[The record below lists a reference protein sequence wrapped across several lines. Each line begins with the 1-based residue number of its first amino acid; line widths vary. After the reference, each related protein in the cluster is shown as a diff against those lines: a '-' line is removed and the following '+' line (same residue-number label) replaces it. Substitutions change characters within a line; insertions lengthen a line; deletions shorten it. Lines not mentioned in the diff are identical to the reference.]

1 MSESGNN
8 SQQSAASLISKE
20 LVEYCNFDSSLSK
33 EGLHEI
39 IERHQLTPNNNR
51 HVSDYQFFL
60 RACINQRVTE
70 GIIRC
75 LLEYFPAAASA
86 TNFLRQTP
94 LQFACSNK
102 HVTVDIIQ
110 LLVDAAPDTV
120 SHADN
125 NGWTP
130 FHSLCN
136 KTLDEAAALEILM
149 LFIEKCPEAVRHANN
164 NGSLP
169 IHIGSDWRS
178 PEFCSVLIEAYPGSQ
193 RMTDAN
199 GNLPLHVACAM
210 NTVATVEYFYKL
222 YPDAINHATSNGFYP
237 IHTAILGVT
246 KKRKSFRPSDSV
258 DIVKFLL
265 ECDPGVKLQKVG
277 RNSPLH
283 YACHLSYN
291 DSNIETT
298 LEVLQAIY
306 NFYPEAIED
315 DAIAS
320 EIQHYHQQVQSFL
333 NGELVYSRQAK
344 NFRLMTTPDDNG
356 RLPLHRALQNIASLG
371 SIKLLV
377 KGNPPAL
384 QTPDNHGALPLHV
397 ACQHHNSSNVVHYLV
412 RLDATTLDAVDRDGN
427 TALHYACRSAKYDTI
442 ALLLETYDAV
452 SVSKRNANGKLPIDL
467 LWKSNDVL
475 DRESTEYTESVFRLL
490 KAYPE
495 MVMVMNIDMQQQQQS
510 AVASCPSQ
518 NGKKRKFG
526 NEE

>member
-1 MSESGNN
+1 
-8 SQQSAASLISKE
+8 
-20 LVEYCNFDSSLSK
+20 
-33 EGLHEI
+33 
-39 IERHQLTPNNNR
+39 
-51 HVSDYQFFL
+51 
-60 RACINQRVTE
+60 
-70 GIIRC
+70 
-75 LLEYFPAAASA
+75 
-86 TNFLRQTP
+86 
-94 LQFACSNK
+94 
-102 HVTVDIIQ
+102 
-110 LLVDAAPDTV
+110 
-120 SHADN
+120 
-125 NGWTP
+125 
-130 FHSLCN
+130 
-136 KTLDEAAALEILM
+136 M
-149 LFIEKCPEAVRHANN
+149 LFIEKYPEAVRHANN

-169 IHIGSDWRS
+169 IHIGSGWRS

-199 GNLPLHVACAM
+199 GNLPLHVA
-210 NTVATVEYFYKL
+210 YLYKL
-222 YPDAINHATSNGFYP
+222 YPDAINQTTTNGFYP

-291 DSNIETT
+291 DSSIETT

-320 EIQHYHQQVQSFL
+320 EIQHYHPQVQSFL
-333 NGELVYSRQAK
+333 NGELVYSRQAR

-384 QTPDNHGALPLHV
+384 QTSDNSGALPLHV

-452 SVSKRNANGKLPIDL
+452 SVSKRNAHEKLPIDL
-467 LWKSNDVL
+467 LWESNEVE
-475 DRESTEYTESVFRLL
+475 DRESIEYTESVFRLL

-495 MVMVMNIDMQQQQQS
+495 AVMNYDMQQQQS
-510 AVASCPSQ
+510 AAASCPSQ
-518 NGKKRKFG
+518 NGKKRKFC